1 MRRTPAKFGLPFEK
15 ATQLVHFPKA
25 LKRPR
30 NNAGPA
36 GIGLLIMTGI
46 GLLLGKKAIM
56 QRGSI
61 EHEQIIYESSN
72 RRMKQ
77 LMDWLSN
84 SH

>member
-1 MRRTPAKFGLPFEK
+1 MTRHRHLMPALFL
-15 ATQLVHFPKA
+15 A
-25 LKRPR
+25 LSANPSIITAR
-30 NNAGPA
+30 A
-36 GIGLLIMTGI
+36 LLQHYT
-46 GLLLGKKAIM
+46 LGKKAIM
-56 QRGSI
+56 QGGSI